1 MRSPLF
7 SFFSHSPI
15 LHVSIAIDC
24 RGPIEM
30 ASSLVWL
37 TVLGFAGVN
46 AAAAADGWWWFNKA
60 RADNDGAAAAAGAD
74 NNWRPARETVTGSLD
89 PLGWTPKPT
98 STLMISNIDNSSEK
112 KKKEYALVDL
122 RQNGDDDDDD
132 SDDDDDDGDK
142 EDDGDALP
150 TICATRWGA
159 GGILDP
165 KDATITCGE
174 GSFCTADDRAQR
186 VGCCDTRQAGDCAI
200 PTTCVDLADMRFLRQ
215 RADPETM
222 FW

>member
-1 MRSPLF
+1 MLSPLF

-46 AAAAADGWWWFNKA
+46 AAAADGWWWFNKA
-60 RADNDGAAAAAGAD
+60 RADNDDAAAAD

-122 RQNGDDDDDD
+122 RQNGDDDDD